1 MIDTCLAAIDRIT
14 RLSAALGATCL
25 ALLFLLG
32 LSEILA
38 RALFGASLEFALEVS
53 GYLLALSFLLGGGW
67 TMQTGRHIRISLLS
81 AALPPPAAATL
92 NLAATLIGLATAT
105 LLAVAL
111 GRYALTSLVLD
122 SRSYFPS
129 ATPLWIPQS
138 LLCLGMTVLALA
150 LLARLIRLLS
160 GRAVT
165 S

>member
-1 MIDTCLAAIDRIT
+1 MIDTCLTAIDRIT
-14 RLSAALGATCL
+14 RLFAGLGAACL

-53 GYLLALSFLLGGGW
+53 GYLLALSFLLGGGQAL
-67 TMQTGRHIRISLLS
+67 QTGRHIRISLLS
-81 AALPPPAAATL
+81 AALPPRAAATL
-92 NLAATLIGLATAT
+92 DLAATLIGLASAT

-111 GRYALTSLVLD
+111 GRYALTSHVLD

-129 ATPLWIPQS
+129 ATPLWIPQA
-138 LLCLGMTVLALA
+138 LLCLGAAVLALA
-150 LLARLIRLLS
+150 LLARFIRLLG
-160 GRAVT
+160 GREVT